1 MKNLY
6 LSIFCPAKTD
16 LQKLC
21 IFQGTISG
29 NTFIL
34 PIEKKDIKISV
45 LAVEYVLSGVNYHLT
60 ICN

>member
-29 NTFIL
+29 NTFFL
-34 PIEKKDIKISV
+34 PIVEKDIKTSA
-45 LAVEYVLSGVNYHLT
+45 LAVDYVLSGCKYALS